1 MVPWCVDALHGRFH
15 WREPGSGLR
24 LSQPATPAPAL
35 TLGVRHLSCGVSHP
49 CSGRLTGS
57 AGPRSRPRGAA
68 FDLACGLRCACIP
81 PARSRGRAVGLG
93 ACHLSCG
100 DSHCACGA
108 SHRCSGRCIRP
119 LRRAALRLPAF
130 GAPGPRTARRGT
142 CTHARGAS
150 LVLRGDPFALCPCP
164 LAWPSQ
170 CIRTIDPFR
179 GALPPVSDLP
189 QLPR

>member
-100 DSHCACGA
+100 DSHCAWGACHLSCGA
-108 SHRCSGRCIRP
+108 VHSLCAVPALPARLNACALTIPIAGRCPRP
-119 LRRAALRLPAF
+119 D
-130 GAPGPRTARRGT
+130 G
-142 CTHARGAS
+142 
-150 LVLRGDPFALCPCP
+150 
-164 LAWPSQ
+164 
-170 CIRTIDPFR
+170 
-179 GALPPVSDLP
+179 LP

>member
-100 DSHCACGA
+100 DSHCAWGA
-108 SHRCSGRCIRP
+108 RH
-119 LRRAALRLPAF
+119 
-130 GAPGPRTARRGT
+130 
-142 CTHARGAS
+142 
-150 LVLRGDPFALCPCP
+150 LRGGVGHSLCVSAR
-164 LAWPSQ
+164 LAGPSQ
-170 CIRTIDPFR
+170 CMRTNDPYR
-179 GALPPVSDLP
+179 GALPPACWPPPVAEIGSG
-189 QLPR
+189 R

>member
-1 MVPWCVDALHGRFH
+1 MVPWCIDALHGRFH

-68 FDLACGLRCACIP
+68 FDLAYGLRCACIP
-81 PARSRGRAVGLG
+81 SARSRGRAVGLG

-100 DSHCACGA
+100 DSHCAWGACHLSCGA
-108 SHRCSGRCIRP
+108 AQSLCAITVLPARLNAYALTIPIAGRCPRSPTSPNTRPAGRCSS
-119 LRRAALRLPAF
+119 LSH
-130 GAPGPRTARRGT
+130 PG
-142 CTHARGAS
+142 
-150 LVLRGDPFALCPCP
+150 
-164 LAWPSQ
+164 
-170 CIRTIDPFR
+170 
-179 GALPPVSDLP
+179 
-189 QLPR
+189 